1 VLAVRAIRKIIVHHT
16 GVDASIEQLRRSAI
30 RRGYS
35 DIPYHFVITAD
46 GAVHA
51 TRPLERMGAHCRGHN
66 ADSVGVALMGNL
78 DKEPPTEAQVA
89 AMTRLL
95 AELRCKWNVP
105 IFGHGELRNTGCP
118 GKFLRPVLDAIRY
131 TAVQV
136 RDDG

>member
-1 VLAVRAIRKIIVHHT
+1 MRAIRKIIVHHT
-16 GVDASIEQLRRSAI
+16 GVDASLEQLRRSVQ

-35 DIPYHFVITAD
+35 DIPYHYVITAD
-46 GAVHA
+46 GTVHA

-78 DKEPPTEAQVA
+78 DKVPPTEAQVA
-89 AMTRLL
+89 SLTRLL
-95 AELRCKWNVP
+95 ADLQRKWCVP
-105 IFGHGELRNTGCP
+105 IVGHGDLRPTACP

-131 TAVQV
+131 TSVQV